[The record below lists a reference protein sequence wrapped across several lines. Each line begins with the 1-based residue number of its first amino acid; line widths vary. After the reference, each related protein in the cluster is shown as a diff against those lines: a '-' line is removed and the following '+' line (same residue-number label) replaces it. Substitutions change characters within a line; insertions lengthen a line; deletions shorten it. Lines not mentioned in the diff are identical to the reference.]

1 MNRYLHILLLALV
14 ALPTY
19 AQESIEMADQMR
31 REGKIYVLV
40 AIVLTIL
47 IGLLIFLVRIDQKVS
62 KLEKDFPQNR

>member
-1 MNRYLHILLLALV
+1 MNRYLHILVLALV
-14 ALPTY
+14 AQPAY

-31 REGKIYVLV
+31 SEGKIYVLV

-47 IGLLIFLVRIDQKVS
+47 IGLLIFLVRIDRKVS